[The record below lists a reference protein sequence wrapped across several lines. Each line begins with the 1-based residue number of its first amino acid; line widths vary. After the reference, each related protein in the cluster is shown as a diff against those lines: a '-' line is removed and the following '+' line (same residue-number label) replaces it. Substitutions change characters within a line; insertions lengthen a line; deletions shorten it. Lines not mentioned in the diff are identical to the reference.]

1 MRDVKQDTKMGK
13 LDLDSACACA
23 SRCTEE
29 PDVGVSG
36 LLASHGQENK
46 GKIYMYGLY
55 LLTKRPEPKVHA
67 SIKR

>member
-36 LLASHGQENK
+36 LLARMARKIK
-46 GKIYMYGLY
+46 GKYTCM
-55 LLTKRPEPKVHA
+55 A
-67 SIKR
+67 STF